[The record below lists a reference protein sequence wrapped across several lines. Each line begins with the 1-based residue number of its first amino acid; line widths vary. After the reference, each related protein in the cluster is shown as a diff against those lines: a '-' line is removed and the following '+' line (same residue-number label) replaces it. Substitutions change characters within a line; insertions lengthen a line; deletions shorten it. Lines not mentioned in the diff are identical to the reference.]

1 MSDVDSSAL
10 SSFTSWLLRGSLRCY
25 FLVILRVPSAWV
37 LHFYAGLPVFAN
49 AHGGARSSRWC
60 RLRRRQPRYTRAL
73 ASTAVNDSE
82 HHRE

>member
-1 MSDVDSSAL
+1 MLKQSRPIGL
-10 SSFTSWLLRGSLRCY
+10 SSLN
-25 FLVILRVPSAWV
+25 LRVPGAWV
-37 LHFYAGLPVFAN
+37 LYFHAGLLVFAN

-73 ASTAVNDSE
+73 ASTTVNPEDRDE